1 MTRTERDRETALAV
15 SEAHQAAIKLK
26 NAVATPRHRHER
38 TSWVIA
44 GGAVEWCYQC
54 GAWRS
59 LRPVNAAGN
68 VLTAITKWQRPSGI
82 GGPNP
87 ALKETT

>member
-1 MTRTERDRETALAV
+1 MTRAERDRETALALI
-15 SEAHQAAIKLK
+15 EASQAAIKRK
-26 NAVATPRHRHER
+26 NAATPTRHRHER
-38 TSWVIA
+38 NSWVIA

-59 LRPVNAAGN
+59 LKPVNGRSN
-68 VLTAITKWQRPSGI
+68 VLMAATKWQRPSGV

-87 ALKETT
+87 ALKETP

>member
-1 MTRTERDRETALAV
+1 MTRAERDRPAALAAI
-15 SEAHQAAIKLK
+15 EASQAKAKRE
-26 NAVATPRHRHER
+26 NAAAPTRHRHER
-38 TSWVIA
+38 NSWMLA

-59 LRPVNAAGN
+59 LKPVNGRSN
-68 VLTAITKWQRPSGI
+68 VLMAATKWQRPSGI

-87 ALKETT
+87 ALKETP

>member
-1 MTRTERDRETALAV
+1 MTRTERDRPAALAA
-15 SEAHQAAIKLK
+15 SEASQAKAKRE
-26 NAVATPRHRHER
+26 NAAATPRHRHER
-38 TSWVIA
+38 NSWLIA
-44 GGAVEWCYQC
+44 GGAIEWCYQC

-59 LRPVNAAGN
+59 LRPVNATGN
-68 VLTAITKWQRPSGI
+68 VLTAISKWQRPSGI